1 MNLWSIPKIGE
12 QGAAPW
18 YRVREKPRTRFN
30 ENTPEESA
38 LNMAQE
44 IRSKADFIFDTTIYE
59 DCRPDV
65 Y

>member
-1 MNLWSIPKIGE
+1 MNRE
-12 QGAAPW
+12 QHPDTGFRRSQEPD
-18 YRVREKPRTRFN
+18 VN

-59 DCRPDV
+59 DCRQDV